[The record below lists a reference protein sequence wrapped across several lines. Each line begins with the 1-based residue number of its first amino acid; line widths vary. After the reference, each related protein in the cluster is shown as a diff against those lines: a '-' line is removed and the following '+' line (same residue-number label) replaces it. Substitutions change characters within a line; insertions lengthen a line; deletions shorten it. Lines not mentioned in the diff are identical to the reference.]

1 MLFSLA
7 SEVLW
12 KETAIFHH
20 LVRNAPSSLRG
31 GFYIISA
38 VVHCR
43 RAAQVPA
50 HLVLAHGHTS
60 RYWRSRPRIV
70 WCCLSFNQAK
80 LKNWIDQNL
89 SEVQSEFCSWHPF
102 LLKTLKAG
110 TVNCGYRNG
119 PIKAKMITGCHW
131 AHRKCTSSSMVS
143 WFQVSQPVFFFF
155 TLIVVAIK
163 WHQMWPPSPKQGIQE
178 QKYKFLMV
186 HYLFCWSATCPS
198 NLFHNSGGWRD
209 EFQQSA
215 CFVGGSFSLF

>member
-1 MLFSLA
+1 MNILDSPFFFMLFSLA

-12 KETAIFHH
+12 KERAVFHH
-20 LVRNAPSSLRG
+20 LVRNAPSSLSG

-89 SEVQSEFCSWHPF
+89 SEFCSWHPF
-102 LLKTLKAG
+102 LLKTVKAG

-131 AHRKCTSSSMVS
+131 AHRKCTSPGMVR
-143 WFQVSQPVFFFF
+143 WCQVMSASLFFFF
-155 TLIVVAIK
+155 Y
-163 WHQMWPPSPKQGIQE
+163 PNCCC
-178 QKYKFLMV
+178 YKM
-186 HYLFCWSATCPS
+186 TS
-198 NLFHNSGGWRD
+198 NLTTLPKAGHIGTEIQVSNGTLPFLLVSNMS
-209 EFQQSA
+209 
-215 CFVGGSFSLF
+215 